1 MIFRN
6 VFPNNKL
13 NNINTYTNVPK
24 TGNNMINKI
33 HIKSEDK
40 CLLVRTIFK
49 IIKTDRMCNTTSINT
64 KEEVSHLNNVKYNPT
79 SSSAIITNGIILP
92 NHIFNFIQSTHFC
105 IE

>member
-1 MIFRN
+1 M
-6 VFPNNKL
+6 
-13 NNINTYTNVPK
+13 YQK

-49 IIKTDRMCNTTSINT
+49 IIKTDRMCNATSINT

-79 SSSAIITNGIILP
+79 SPSAIITNGIILP